1 MALTPSDVAGPLN
14 GVTIIDLTR
23 VLAGPFCT
31 MVLSELGARVIKVEP
46 QEGDRLRRQPPN
58 ATDDPSPTFQTLNA
72 NKESVA
78 ISADSPALQAL
89 IG

>member
-1 MALTPSDVAGPLN
+1 L
-14 GVTIIDLTR
+14 
-23 VLAGPFCT
+23 
-31 MVLSELGARVIKVEP
+31 LSALGARVIKVEP
-46 QEGDRLRRQPPN
+46 QEGDRLRRHPPN
-58 ATDDPSPTFQTLNA
+58 ATDGTSPTFQTLNA